1 MGQRLIISES
11 ERSRIKGLYENNM
24 DALPTNELTQKAQE
38 AVQMLSPEEQE
49 ALTNYIQANP
59 SLFLGTVKRE
69 VAQEKEEQLIDL
81 GEGDDM
87 DDSEFDARR
96 ILHKIVQYVGIG
108 SGLAIVPAA
117 MFIGGG
123 VAAAL
128 GVTAVAGA
136 ILKDVAFWKKG
147 GGHHYKAQDKSDA
160 MDMNEQGKTKLKL
173 KRGDILTVIK
183 KNDTSKSPVE
193 MLAGVSASYDS
204 GMGQRIEVKVT
215 GGDKVQLDLDPVKME
230 FGDYK
235 ITKVNGQP
243 LNKPVVKTQP
253 TQQPIKPGSKGPVEL
268 IHIVNVLS
276 PNKVILKL
284 KPDYDLTWSEGSAG
298 GVRQLVGK
306 TDKGETVVMD
316 YECGIGEENIIF
328 DFIVIGNGK
337 YMPKGKYMSVN
348 RRIVGDCPVG

>member
-1 MGQRLIISES
+1 
-11 ERSRIKGLYENNM
+11 M
-24 DALPTNELTQKAQE
+24 DAL
-38 AVQMLSPEEQE
+38 
-49 ALTNYIQANP
+49 IQR
-59 SLFLGTVKRE
+59 L
-69 VAQEKEEQLIDL
+69 
-81 GEGDDM
+81 
-87 DDSEFDARR
+87 
-96 ILHKIVQYVGIG
+96 
-108 SGLAIVPAA
+108 
-117 MFIGGG
+117 
-123 VAAAL
+123 
-128 GVTAVAGA
+128 
-136 ILKDVAFWKKG
+136 
-147 GGHHYKAQDKSDA
+147 
-160 MDMNEQGKTKLKL
+160 
-173 KRGDILTVIK
+173 
-183 KNDTSKSPVE
+183 PVDE
-193 MLAGVSASYDS
+193 SM
-204 GMGQRIEVKVT
+204 
-215 GGDKVQLDLDPVKME
+215 DPVKME

-243 LNKPVVKTQP
+243 LNKPVVKSQP